1 MMPLTKALLKAKSI
15 KEERDMT
22 LQDWKDELDSL
33 PVPDEITWYEMQGA
47 FVLRWGKKTRKFFIQ
62 PHTYN

>member
-33 PVPDEITWYEMQGA
+33 PVPDDITWYEMQGA

>member
-1 MMPLTKALLKAKSI
+1 LPPSI
-15 KEERDMT
+15 LNEEREMT
-22 LQDWKDELDSL
+22 LQDWKNELDKL
-33 PVPDEITWYEMQGA
+33 PVPDDVTWYEMQGA

>member
-1 MMPLTKALLKAKSI
+1 
-15 KEERDMT
+15 MT

-33 PVPDEITWYEMQGA
+33 PVPDDITWYEMQGA